1 MKDSLFDNINLE
13 TVSKKKYKC
22 GDFLSEGA
30 FSKVYT
36 CVLIANNSKFVVKIQ
51 PRSESFSYAVNEIN
65 ILNKLKKHKSEF
77 GPSNNIE
84 FVDYYVDDSYFYTV
98 FERCDMDL
106 HTFNIMFI
114 QRYKCR
120 IPLFLTKYITKS
132 IINGVNELNK
142 NNIIHCDIKS
152 DNVLLKFSK
161 ATVKA
166 NGKKIKLNEVYDFF
180 KLYDQ
185 FIIGKTHMAD
195 IINSFSIKLIDFN
208 KSQFINQIC
217 KDNNIQILYYQAPEV
232 VFGDEFNESVDMWS
246 IGCIIYELITGHQLF
261 DIYNK
266 KSKYGELY
274 ENYEIQNED
283 DSTNGSGD
291 SKSVSSYSNSSYYDN
306 NTSYYD
312 DNKLENYVFLLK
324 VISIIGPLPSLPSG
338 KHVDTYITNNK
349 ILGGIQVNVEGINDL
364 ILKDKINHKSSNFDT
379 EIVEFI
385 DLLHKIFVYDINKRV
400 KASDII

>member
-1 MKDSLFDNINLE
+1 
-13 TVSKKKYKC
+13 
-22 GDFLSEGA
+22 
-30 FSKVYT
+30 
-36 CVLIANNSKFVVKIQ
+36 
-51 PRSESFSYAVNEIN
+51 
-65 ILNKLKKHKSEF
+65 
-77 GPSNNIE
+77 
-84 FVDYYVDDSYFYTV
+84 
-98 FERCDMDL
+98 
-106 HTFNIMFI
+106 MFI

-120 IPLFLTKYITKS
+120 VPLFLTKYITKS
-132 IINGVNELNK
+132 IINGVKELNT

-161 ATVKA
+161 AAVKA

-185 FIIGKTHMAD
+185 FINGKTHMAD

-217 KDNNIQILYYQAPEV
+217 KDTNIQILYYQAPEV

-283 DSTNGSGD
+283 DSANGSGD
-291 SKSVSSYSNSSYYDN
+291 SKSVSSYSGSSYYDK

-312 DNKLENYVFLLK
+312 GNELENYAFLLK
-324 VISIIGPLPSLPSG
+324 VISIIGPLPSLPEG
-338 KHVDTYITNNK
+338 KHVETYIMNNNV
-349 ILGGIQVNVEGINDL
+349 LGGINVNIENINDL
-364 ILKDKINHKSSNFDT
+364 ILKDKLNHQSSNFDT
-379 EIVEFI
+379 EIAEFI
-385 DLLHKIFVYDINKRV
+385 NLLKSIFVYDINKRV